1 MRALVALAE
10 LSFGNGCFFFL
21 PYLALY
27 AFAWVAGIPVRI
39 LTGLFVALH
48 AVNLGLFT
56 VYAATQRHRLRL
68 PDLVFWSILLG
79 IFLLPGA
86 YLEYP
91 ADPWEHLRRLFQW
104 SATDFVAD
112 GPQRHK
118 FAYFWGY
125 TLVKWLPIEGRRVA
139 LDFYAAFWQML
150 VASQVYALSRRL
162 GFDRALSMLQ
172 VVGFV
177 LLFGTNVF
185 GMRYY
190 ALSSTPLAYA
200 AFLRILVCGI
210 DFLDRGNARAAAAI
224 PPLLT
229 LAWANHEQEVL
240 FSLIG
245 MGSLLGVAW
254 YRALAPTAR
263 PAANR
268 RLLGIVLLCLA
279 AGGFARRFAPHLYD
293 HVFWSQVSY
302 VGGFAVWQRHTFLE
316 TYGLHGLLSLGL
328 AVWLRRRHPRL
339 AALTLMPTLFLLF
352 PPTALA
358 FAAMIRTGSVSYRIL
373 YAFPLSFMLVVGIR
387 DLGIGIARA
396 LGRSRERWIGLAAAG
411 LAVLVFAIPASYPW
425 RGRGWFAFHRAPEE
439 RELLFL
445 DETARW
451 LQEHRQF
458 GRSCRI
464 LGDSA
469 TQWALAAHLALRP
482 DGLRDPPRSYAQ
494 DTRHVDRLLQL
505 VERYEACGVLVG
517 VHDRLP
523 VMPPS
528 PVAKRSGHFD
538 ARLADTRWLTA
549 GSFAYA
555 AEELTRH
562 GWTKTPVPP
571 FYILYEP
578 PDGSPK

>member
-1 MRALVALAE
+1 VLVALAE

-27 AFAWVAGIPVRI
+27 VFAWVVGVPVRI

-48 AVNLGLFT
+48 AINLVLLA
-56 VYAATQRHRLRL
+56 VYVGAQRHRLRV

-79 IFLLPGA
+79 VFLVPGA

-104 SATDFVAD
+104 FAVDVVAD
-112 GPQRHK
+112 GQQRHK
-118 FAYFWGY
+118 FAYFWGH
-125 TLVKWLPIEGRRVA
+125 TLVNWVPIEGRRLA

-172 VVGFV
+172 VVAFV

-185 GMRYY
+185 GIRYY

-210 DFLDRGNARAAAAI
+210 DFLDRRNVRAAAAI
-224 PPLLT
+224 PLLLA

-245 MGSLLGVAW
+245 VGSLLGVAW
-254 YRALAPTAR
+254 YRRLAPAAR
-263 PAANR
+263 PAVNR
-268 RLLGIVLLCLA
+268 RLLGVVLLCLA
-279 AGGFARRFAPHLYD
+279 AGGFARRFAPHLYE

-302 VGGFAVWQRHTFLE
+302 VGGFAVWQRHEFLE
-316 TYGLHGLLSLGL
+316 TYGLHGLLSLVF

-352 PPTALA
+352 PPTAVA
-358 FAAMIRTGSVSYRIL
+358 FAAMIGTGSVVHRIL

-387 DLGIGIARA
+387 DLGVWIARR
-396 LGRSRERWIGLAAAG
+396 LDRSPERLIGLAAAA
-411 LAVLVFAIPASYPW
+411 LAVVAFALPASYPW
-425 RGRGWFAFHRAPEE
+425 RGRGWFAFYQAPAE
-439 RELLFL
+439 RELLFV
-445 DETARW
+445 DETALW
-451 LQEHRQF
+451 LREHRQF
-458 GRSCRI
+458 EKSCRI

-469 TQWALAAHLALRP
+469 TQWALAAHLSLRP
-482 DGLRDPPRSYAQ
+482 DGLRKQPRSYAQ

-517 VHDRLP
+517 VRGRLP
-523 VMPPS
+523 AVPPS

-538 ARLADTRWLTA
+538 ARLANLRWLTA
-549 GSFAYA
+549 PSFAYA
-555 AEELTRH
+555 AEALTRH
-562 GWTKTPVPP
+562 GWTKTSVPP

-578 PDGSPK
+578 PDESPK